1 MDLTSQPSYSTQTV
15 GMLRTPLGGSP
26 QLTSANVGRGRS
38 PVAQLGTRGS
48 SRALPGQI
56 INAQAQTIGTLRGVR
71 PNPLADVANWT
82 TGGRQAPFS
91 SMAKSEMLWW
101 YVGGAVL
108 LAAVL
113 MRRKK

>member
-1 MDLTSQPSYSTQTV
+1 
-15 GMLRTPLGGSP
+15 MLRTPLGGSP
-26 QLTSANVGRGRS
+26 QLTSANVGQGLS

-56 INAQAQTIGTLRGVR
+56 INTQAQKIGTLAGVR
-71 PNPLADVANWT
+71 PNPLADVANWK
-82 TGGRQAPFS
+82 TGGRQAPFNLPGS
-91 SMAKSEMLWW
+91 GDMTWW
-101 YVGGAVL
+101 YIGGAVL